1 LSRWCFKLSGVLRVT
16 NVHHSLAADPKIPP
30 PPFYTVKD
38 DVIYT
43 IEIEEFKDGKW
54 VPFHASDVQLDFVRI
69 DPFVRMT
76 MVSKKGKFEAKF
88 TIPDVYGVYQF
99 KVSFFNLSF
108 FTVY

>member
-1 LSRWCFKLSGVLRVT
+1 
-16 NVHHSLAADPKIPP
+16 
-30 PPFYTVKD
+30 
-38 DVIYT
+38 
-43 IEIEEFKDGKW
+43 
-54 VPFHASDVQLDFVRI
+54 
-69 DPFVRMT
+69 